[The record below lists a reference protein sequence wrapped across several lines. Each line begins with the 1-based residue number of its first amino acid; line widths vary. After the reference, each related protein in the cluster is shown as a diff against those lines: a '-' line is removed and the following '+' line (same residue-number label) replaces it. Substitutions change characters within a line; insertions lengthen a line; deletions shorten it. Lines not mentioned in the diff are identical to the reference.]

1 MLKPWEHLGERFA
14 PTPLLRRMAEE
25 DTTFYDQKQ

>member
-25 DTTFYDQKQ
+25 ETKFYDQK